1 MDFEPWWL
9 IFLPLVFALGWIAS
23 RVDIRQ
29 MLSENRTLP
38 NSYFKGLNFL
48 LNEEP
53 DRAIDAFVEV
63 AKLDPETTELHFA
76 LGSLFRRRGEMERA
90 IRVHQSLLS
99 RADLPTVDRENAQH
113 ELAQDFLKAGMLDRA
128 EQAFEQVLDT
138 RHAVPAIR
146 ALIRIYESEH
156 DWPRAIE
163 AVKRLRALVDEPVPQ
178 LAHYQCEQ
186 AVTALS
192 AKPADL
198 RAAGLALDAADHAAA
213 SLRGRKEGQ
222 ASEARIAMLR
232 AQLAH
237 LDAKPEDE
245 RAYLASVLSIAPDYA
260 CLIAADLLEC
270 YRRLGQE
277 EEGLEVLIA
286 HYQRYPALDTFNIV
300 FRELRKQKGLDP
312 AWAFARASLRAH
324 PTLLGLDRLLEAEL
338 ATRDAQGVSRQAEA
352 AQRPSGGPA
361 ASPVPAEGA
370 GQVTAIPNAEDAT
383 GADLGLL
390 RSLIHKH
397 TQRLDR
403 YSCKV
408 CGFEARHFYWQCP
421 GCSSWETYEPRR
433 LEEMK

>member
-9 IFLPLVFALGWIAS
+9 IFLPLLFGLGWIAA

-29 MLSENRTLP
+29 MLSETRTLP

-99 RADLPTVDRENAQH
+99 RADLAQIDRENAQH

-138 RHAVPAIR
+138 RFAVPAVR

-178 LAHYQCEQ
+178 LVHYQCERAVAAMTSKPPDIQ
-186 AVTALS
+186 AAE
-192 AKPADL
+192 
-198 RAAGLALDAADHAAA
+198 GALDAADNAAA
-213 SLRGRKEGQ
+213 SLRGQARGQ

-232 AQLAH
+232 AHLARINNK
-237 LDAKPEDE
+237 LE
-245 RAYLASVLSIAPDYA
+245 RERSYLVSVLNIAPEYA
-260 CLIAADLLEC
+260 SLVAADILES
-270 YRRLGQE
+270 YRRAGQE
-277 EEGLEVLIA
+277 TEGLQLLRN
-286 HYQRYPALDTFNIV
+286 HYMRYPSLDTFNVV
-300 FRELRKQKGLDP
+300 FRELRAQEGYKP
-312 AWAFARASLRAH
+312 AWTFAREALRAH
-324 PTLLGLDRLLEAEL
+324 PSLLGLDRLLEAEL
-338 ATRDAQGVSRQAEA
+338 ASGQSGATKEVLA
-352 AQRPSGGPA
+352 A
-361 ASPVPAEGA
+361 PVGDSVAPGS
-370 GQVTAIPNAEDAT
+370 AIVPAT
-383 GADLGLL
+383 GAADIVAGADLSLL

-403 YSCKV
+403 YACNV
-408 CGFEARHFYWQCP
+408 CGFEARNFYWQCP
-421 GCSSWETYEPRR
+421 GCNSWETYEPRR
-433 LEEMK
+433 LEEIK

>member
-1 MDFEPWWL
+1 MDFETWWL
-9 IFLPLVFALGWIAS
+9 IFVPVLFALGWIAS

-29 MLSENRTLP
+29 MLSETRSLP

-90 IRVHQSLLS
+90 IRVHQSLLA
-99 RADLPTVDRENAQH
+99 RADLPQADRESAQH

-128 EQAFEQVLDT
+128 EQAYEQVLDT
-138 RHAVPAIR
+138 RFAVPAVR

-178 LAHYQCEQ
+178 LAHYQCER
-186 AVTALS
+186 AV
-192 AKPADL
+192 
-198 RAAGLALDAADHAAA
+198 AAMSGKSPDFKAASEALDAADHAASA
-213 SLRGRKEGQ
+213 LRGEAGQ

-232 AQLAH
+232 AQLAR
-237 LDAKPEDE
+237 LAGRPEEE
-245 RAYLASVLSIAPDYA
+245 RAYLVSVLDTAPEYA
-260 CLIAADLLEC
+260 SLIAGELMES
-270 YRRLGQE
+270 YRRVGQQ
-277 EEGLEVLIA
+277 EEGLAVLQN
-286 HYQRYPALDTFNIV
+286 HYVRRPSLDTFNVV
-300 FRELRKQKGLDP
+300 FRELRSQQGHKP
-312 AWAFARASLRAH
+312 AWAFARQALRAH
-324 PTLLGLDRLLEAEL
+324 PSLLGLDRMLEAEL
-338 ATRDAQGVSRQAEA
+338 VLNEDPAGARPAAPEGGAQGSA
-352 AQRPSGGPA
+352 ADIVA
-361 ASPVPAEGA
+361 
-370 GQVTAIPNAEDAT
+370 
-383 GADLGLL
+383 GADLSLL
-390 RSLIHKH
+390 RTLIHKH

-403 YSCKV
+403 YACRV

-421 GCSSWETYEPRR
+421 GCNSWETYQPRR